1 MGIGVGC
8 TSPGAG
14 GVESGTTGSGGG
26 TWGFVAI
33 KLPLINVWLG
43 VAAPVYR
50 VGSFGKPG

>member
-50 VGSFGKPG
+50 VRSFGKPG